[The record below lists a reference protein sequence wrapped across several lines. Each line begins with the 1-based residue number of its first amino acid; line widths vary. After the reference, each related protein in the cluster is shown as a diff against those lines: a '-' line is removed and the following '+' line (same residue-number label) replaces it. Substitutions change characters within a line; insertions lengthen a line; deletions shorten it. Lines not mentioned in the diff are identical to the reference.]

1 MDNVEAPVVENSD
14 AQSVSAIPAGS
25 APASETPASA
35 PTPAVTGGWK
45 STVNTDLRNSPLL
58 QKFEDTPEGLNKAL
72 ESHASLEK
80 LLGHEKVP
88 IPKDANDVEGWN
100 RFSKAMGIPDK
111 AEAYGLP
118 DAKIPESMK
127 GMTLDKNKFAEIAHA
142 HKLTPAQA
150 KGLWETYT
158 RENIQSYDTAMK
170 DHQKKIIDTVNTLKG
185 KWGDTYETNVEL
197 GQMVINKFSDDQE
210 TNDYI
215 TSVLS
220 QDPKGIAF
228 LAKIGDQFA
237 ENKMGDFQ
245 MKRFSL
251 GPEQAVEEIAKIK
264 SDPNHPYMNP
274 KATAAEHQRA
284 VDYVNGLYAAINRA
298 RGQAV

>member
-1 MDNVEAPVVENSD
+1 MDNIVAATPATTTVPDSI
-14 AQSVSAIPAGS
+14 SAIPSDAPVT
-25 APASETPASA
+25 APASVTPSSSM
-35 PTPAVTGGWK
+35 TGGWK

-58 QKFEDTPEGLNKAL
+58 SKFEDTPDGLNKAL
-72 ESHASLEK
+72 ESHANLEK

-88 IPKDANDVEGWN
+88 IPKDVNDVEGWN

-111 AEAYGLP
+111 AEGYGLSDASIP
-118 DAKIPESMK
+118 DSMK
-127 GMTLDKNKFAEIAHA
+127 GITLDKNKFAEIAHA

-158 RENIQSYDTAMK
+158 RENVSSYDAAMK
-170 DHQKKIIDTVNTLKG
+170 AHQEQMTTTVNTLKG
-185 KWGDTYETNVEL
+185 EWGDAYQTNVEL
-197 GQMVINKFSDDQE
+197 GQMVINKFSNDQE

-220 QDPKGIAF
+220 KDPKGIKF

-251 GPEQAVEEIAKIK
+251 GPEEAQNQIDKIK
-264 SDPNHPYMNP
+264 NDPNHPYMNP
-274 KATAAEHQRA
+274 KATAREHQA
-284 VDYVNGLYAAINRA
+284 AIDHVNSLYATITRA
-298 RGQAV
+298 KNQ